1 MIKKQNDKM
10 LLNISITKKLIK
22 TKNKLQRHKMYP
34 IPEYKARKLIKQGA
48 KVLDDITMK

>member
-1 MIKKQNDKM
+1 MRIRKINNQYY
-10 LLNISITKKLIK
+10 
-22 TKNKLQRHKMYP
+22 KLQRHKMYP